1 MRQYFR
7 IHLQERPPV
16 VRREAETEQ
25 WVRTRPTPLAVR
37 KGAAIPEHPFEI
49 QPALADM
56 AVPCLRHTPHTVHTL
71 DRAARAH
78 RVGQDVPNPCVRFR
92 PIRGQTLAQEL
103 FHDDQLRRVM
113 VRRLKSELPGFPE
126 RKINPLEPA
135 EGWTAVNPTLA
146 RTTQYGLY
154 YKYPNLKPWFEYL
167 RPKER
172 VGSIRLYYVAPG
184 LLRPAQ

>member
-1 MRQYFR
+1 LRQYFR

-103 FHDDQLRRVM
+103 FHDDQLRRVHVSRAM
-113 VRRLKSELPGFPE
+113 HTTHGLLPIPQTDHGLTSP
-126 RKINPLEPA
+126 R
-135 EGWTAVNPTLA
+135 G
-146 RTTQYGLY
+146 RYGLRQLGLH
-154 YKYPNLKPWFEYL
+154 PVHVVQCPHIVQQTPHFTLCL
-167 RPKER
+167 
-172 VGSIRLYYVAPG
+172 AP
-184 LLRPAQ
+184 